1 MLAKCCL
8 KFWESCSNRNDY
20 TLSLNEYDKDSHVVW
35 IENKNLSKCANILY
49 LNGFDQ

>member
-8 KFWESCSNRNDY
+8 KFWESWLHLIAEWVWHN
-20 TLSLNEYDKDSHVVW
+20 LYDKDSHVVW
-35 IENKNLSKCANILY
+35 IENKTLSKCANLLY